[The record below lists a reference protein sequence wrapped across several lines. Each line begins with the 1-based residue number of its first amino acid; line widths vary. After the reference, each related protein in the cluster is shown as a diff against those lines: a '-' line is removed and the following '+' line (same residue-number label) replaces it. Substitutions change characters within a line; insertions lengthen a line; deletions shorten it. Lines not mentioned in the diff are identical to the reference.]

1 MISAL
6 SGMTG
11 LGPEMPFS
19 EMVVM
24 DDSGKPEEVEI
35 PERRRALVSQLQ
47 ARVRAAKK
55 FHQKAFRQMNFDM
68 EAVFR
73 GYSKDAGWGD
83 NKYVANILQR
93 HVHQRTAA
101 LYSKNPKPVATRR
114 QRLDYQHW
122 DGKPESL
129 AQARAE
135 VAAALQVG
143 MPPPMNS
150 ALVVQDYEQVQQSH
164 TQLDRVAETLQLLFR
179 YFMNEQTPTFKS
191 SMKSL
196 VRRVITTGVGFVK
209 VGYEREMDRSPEVA
223 AKISDVQAQVDHLRR
238 IAEEAAEGEITK
250 DDPEMEELMLSL
262 ESLNTEPMV
271 AVQEGL
277 LFDFPECDSVI
288 VDPMCRNL
296 RGFVGANWIAHE
308 LYLRTDEVKEIYGKD
323 VKQEF
328 LQYDLKG
335 NPTGESGE
343 KRSFWTENKEEIRDG
358 LALVWEIY
366 DRQAGLQYV
375 VCDGYKDFL
384 TDPEAPPMKLNSFWP
399 IFALTFNELEHK
411 DRLFPPSDIKLLS
424 PMQHEYNRAR
434 EGLRQHR
441 RANLPK
447 YAVAPG
453 ALEEEDKE
461 LLKNPSPHSVL
472 ELQGLAT
479 GQKIGDV
486 VQPFD
491 QVGIDPGLY
500 EVRSIFDDVQLTV
513 GMQEASFG
521 QISKGTAT
529 ETSIAESSR
538 VSALGAN
545 VDDLDNF
552 MSEICRAAGQVLLL
566 EMSGDEVRRIVG
578 DGAVWPELSREVVL
592 QEVWLEIEAGST
604 GKPNKAAELQ
614 NIERIIPFLIQIP
627 GIDPKFLAKELL
639 KRLDDKMDLDEAI
652 AASMPSIV
660 AMNQMQGAAA
670 NVDRGGASGETQGM
684 QGGANA
690 PLPSPAAGG
699 LPQMPALMN

>member
-1 MISAL
+1 
-6 SGMTG
+6 
-11 LGPEMPFS
+11 
-19 EMVVM
+19 
-24 DDSGKPEEVEI
+24 
-35 PERRRALVSQLQ
+35 
-47 ARVRAAKK
+47 
-55 FHQKAFRQMNFDM
+55 
-68 EAVFR
+68 
-73 GYSKDAGWGD
+73 
-83 NKYVANILQR
+83 
-93 HVHQRTAA
+93 
-101 LYSKNPKPVATRR
+101 
-114 QRLDYQHW
+114 
-122 DGKPESL
+122 
-129 AQARAE
+129 
-135 VAAALQVG
+135 
-143 MPPPMNS
+143 
-150 ALVVQDYEQVQQSH
+150 
-164 TQLDRVAETLQLLFR
+164 
-179 YFMNEQTPTFKS
+179 
-191 SMKSL
+191 
-196 VRRVITTGVGFVK
+196 
-209 VGYEREMDRSPEVA
+209 
-223 AKISDVQAQVDHLRR
+223 
-238 IAEEAAEGEITK
+238 
-250 DDPEMEELMLSL
+250 
-262 ESLNTEPMV
+262 
-271 AVQEGL
+271 
-277 LFDFPECDSVI
+277 
-288 VDPMCRNL
+288 
-296 RGFVGANWIAHE
+296 WIAHE
-308 LYLRTDEVKEIYGKD
+308 LFLHPDEVKEIYGKD
-323 VKQEF
+323 IKEEF

-335 NPTGESGE
+335 NPQGEAGE
-343 KRSFWTENKEEIRDG
+343 KRSFWHSAENKAEIRDG

-366 DRQAGLQYV
+366 DRQAGLRYV
-375 VCDGYKDFL
+375 VCDGYRDFL
-384 TDPEAPPMKLNSFWP
+384 TDPEAPPMKLDSFWP
-399 IFALTFNELEHK
+399 VFALTFNELEHK
-411 DRLFPPSDIKLLS
+411 DRLFPPSDIKLLA

-447 YAVAPG
+447 YASAPG
-453 ALEEEDKE
+453 ALEEADKE
-461 LLKNPSPHSVL
+461 LLKSPVPHSVL

-486 VQPFD
+486 VQPFE

-500 EVRSIFDDVQLTV
+500 EVHSIFDDVQLTV

-545 VDDLDNF
+545 VDDLDSF

-578 DGAVWPELSREVVL
+578 EGAAWPELSREAVL

-690 PLPSPAAGG
+690 PLPSPVARG

>member
-1 MISAL
+1 
-6 SGMTG
+6 
-11 LGPEMPFS
+11 
-19 EMVVM
+19 
-24 DDSGKPEEVEI
+24 
-35 PERRRALVSQLQ
+35 
-47 ARVRAAKK
+47 
-55 FHQKAFRQMNFDM
+55 
-68 EAVFR
+68 
-73 GYSKDAGWGD
+73 
-83 NKYVANILQR
+83 
-93 HVHQRTAA
+93 
-101 LYSKNPKPVATRR
+101 
-114 QRLDYQHW
+114 
-122 DGKPESL
+122 
-129 AQARAE
+129 
-135 VAAALQVG
+135 
-143 MPPPMNS
+143 
-150 ALVVQDYEQVQQSH
+150 
-164 TQLDRVAETLQLLFR
+164 
-179 YFMNEQTPTFKS
+179 
-191 SMKSL
+191 MK
-196 VRRVITTGVGFVK
+196 VGF
-209 VGYEREMDRSPEVA
+209 ERELDRSPEVA
-223 AKISDVQAQVDHLRR
+223 AKMSDVQAQVDHLRR
-238 IAEEAAEGEITK
+238 IAEEAREGEIDK
-250 DDPEMEELMLSL
+250 EDAEMEELLLSL
-262 ESLNTEPMV
+262 QSLENEPLV
-271 AVQEGL
+271 PVQEGL
-277 LFDFPECDSVI
+277 LFDFPECDSVVI
-288 VDPMCRNL
+288 DPMCRNL

-308 LYLRTDEVKEIYGKD
+308 LFLHPDEVRAIYGKD
-323 VKQEF
+323 IKEEF

-335 NPTGESGE
+335 NPQGEAGE
-343 KRSFWTENKEEIRDG
+343 KRSFWQSAENKAEIRDE

-366 DRQAGLQYV
+366 DRQAGLRYV
-375 VCDGYKDFL
+375 VCDGYRDFL
-384 TDPEAPPMKLNSFWP
+384 TEPEAPPMKLDSFWP
-399 IFALTFNELEHK
+399 VFALTFNELEHK
-411 DRLFPPSDIKLLS
+411 DRLFPPSDIKLLA

-447 YAVAPG
+447 YASAPG
-453 ALEEEDKE
+453 ALEEADKE
-461 LLKNPSPHSVL
+461 LLKSPVPHSVL

-486 VQPFD
+486 VQPFE

-500 EVRSIFDDVQLTV
+500 EVHSIFDDVQLTV

-545 VDDLDNF
+545 VDDLDSF

-578 DGAVWPELSREVVL
+578 EGAAWPELSREAVL

-660 AMNQMQGAAA
+660 AMNQMQGATA
-670 NVDRGGASGETQGM
+670 NVDRGGASGETQAM